1 MKIKYLKLKNWL
13 LVTIGGLLGIN
24 LVGCEK
30 IFNTACEY
38 GTPEATYH
46 VVGTVTN
53 ADGQP
58 IPGIGVDRYNPW
70 NEETDTLRSA
80 GYHDTT
86 DTDGRYSVTY
96 NYWFP
101 GSDIDIDFHDIDNAE
116 NGNYIDTVVTV
127 KTKDVPRSG
136 GDGHWNEG
144 SAVITQDVVMK
155 EKTNK

>member
-70 NEETDTLRSA
+70 NEEADTLMSA
-80 GYHDTT
+80 RYRDTT
-86 DTDGRYSVTY
+86 DANGRYGITYNMFPGECINIGFYDTDGT
-96 NYWFP
+96 
-101 GSDIDIDFHDIDNAE
+101 E
-116 NGNYIDTVVTV
+116 NGSYQDTNVTIV
-127 KTKDVPRSG
+127 TNNVNLVG
-136 GDGHWNEG
+136 GDGHWYDGEG
-144 SAVITQDVVMK
+144 TITLDIAMK
-155 EKTNK
+155 EKTDK